1 MAAMFSRHPHFTPP
15 SPDVERRVQSL
26 LDRLELDEKLLL
38 LGGKPGR
45 GGAQAN
51 SATFP
56 IERVGLPELRMADG
70 PMGVHWW
77 CDASTAYPAGI
88 AAAASFDT
96 ALWYELGAALG
107 RDCRARGVHILLAP
121 GVNIYRAAYCGRN
134 FEYAGED
141 PFLSS
146 RVGVEYI
153 RGLQDQG
160 VSATIKHFAVN
171 FMEYARHT
179 ASSDVDE
186 RTLHEIYLPAFKA
199 AVTEAGSGALMTAY
213 NLVNGVH
220 CSEHPGLILDILK
233 RDWKFDGV
241 AMSDWLSTYSVAAA
255 ANAGLDLE
263 MPTADMFS
271 IEKLKAALAAG
282 EVSMATIDDKVRRL
296 LRLAVCFGWLDH
308 EQRDASIPND
318 DPATAQVALEVAR
331 RGIVLLENRDGFL
344 PLDPQKPR
352 TIAVL
357 GPYAHPAVIGG
368 GGSSYTPPHRAIS
381 LLEGLKQLAPN
392 AEILHAPGPDP
403 NPQRGVF
410 AESRFECSAG
420 PGLWAEYFD
429 NNFLEGEPLV
439 RRVDERIDFAWG
451 IRPPADGITEK
462 QFSVR
467 WTGAIRPERSGAHAF
482 YSRSHDSQY
491 RVLVDGKAVIDTW
504 DTPRNGPLRGEL
516 VLEAGKSYALTVEY
530 RKTRFFSGMQLGWQF
545 TDGGAAETA
554 RCVALARR
562 ADVAIVT
569 AGWDNVSEAEGFD
582 RDFAMNPEIENMLIE
597 VAAAQPNTVVVLTAG
612 GNLDMSGWVDRVR
625 GVLHAFY
632 PGQAGGQALAEIL
645 FGAVNPSGKL
655 PATFEK
661 RAEDRGSFSSYFDT
675 DGSGRIELSDGIFSG
690 YRYFDREGI
699 EPRYPFGFGLSYT
712 RFNYSDLRLSSE
724 RLAAA
729 RLLAGESLGVSLRVA
744 NTGHRA
750 GAEVVQVYVRDVAS
764 SLPRPPKEL
773 KGFARLTVEP
783 GQSGEARI
791 ELGRGAFEYYDPARR
806 GWVLEPGE
814 FEILVA
820 ASASDVRLRARLT
833 IGD

>member
-1 MAAMFSRHPHFTPP
+1 MFSRHPHFTPP
-15 SPDVERRVQSL
+15 SPDVERRVQHL
-26 LDRLELDEKLLL
+26 LEQLELDEKLRL

-51 SATFP
+51 SATFA
-56 IERVGLPELRMADG
+56 IERIGLPELRMADG

-77 CDASTAYPAGI
+77 CEASTAYPALI
-88 AAAASFDT
+88 AAAASFDS
-96 ALWYELGAALG
+96 ALWYELGTALG

-146 RVGVEYI
+146 RFGVEYI

-160 VSATIKHFAVN
+160 VSATVKHFAVN

-179 ASSDVDE
+179 ASSDLDE

-199 AVTEAGSGALMTAY
+199 AVTEAGAGALMTAY
-213 NLVNGVH
+213 NLVNGLH

-233 RDWKFDGV
+233 RDWAFDGV
-241 AMSDWLSTYSVAAA
+241 AMSDWLSTYSVADA

-263 MPTADMFS
+263 MPTADMF
-271 IEKLKAALAAG
+271 IAENLKAALAAG
-282 EVSMATIDDKVRRL
+282 EVAITTIDDKVRRL

-308 EQRDASIPND
+308 EQKDESIPYE

-331 RGIVLLENRDGFL
+331 RGIVLLENKADFL
-344 PLDPQKPR
+344 PLDAGLPR

-357 GPYAHPAVIGG
+357 GPYAHPAVFGG
-368 GGSSYTPPHRAIS
+368 GGSSFTPPHRATS
-381 LLEGLKQLAPN
+381 LLEGLRQLAPG
-392 AEILHAPGPDP
+392 AEIVHAPGPDP

-410 AESRFECSAG
+410 ASSVFECDSG
-420 PGLWAEYFD
+420 QGLWGEYFD
-429 NNFLEGEPLV
+429 NNHLEGQPLV
-439 RRVDERIDFAWG
+439 SQLDERIDFAWG
-451 IRPPADGITEK
+451 IRPPAEGITEK

-467 WTGAIRPERSGAHAF
+467 WTGSIRPGRSGRHAF

-491 RVLVDGKAVIDTW
+491 RVTVAGKAVIDTW
-504 DTPRNGPLRGEL
+504 DVARNGPQRAEL
-516 VLEAGKSYALTVEY
+516 VLELGQVYPLTIEY
-530 RKTRFFSGMQLGWQF
+530 RKTRFFSGMQFGWQY

-554 RCVALARR
+554 QCVALARR

-582 RDFAMNPEIENMLIE
+582 REFSMNPEIENMLIE
-597 VAAAQPNTVVVLTAG
+597 VAQAQPNTLVVLTAG
-612 GNLDMSGWVDRVR
+612 GNLDMSRWIDRVR

-632 PGQAGGQALAEIL
+632 PGQAGGQALAEII
-645 FGAVNPSGKL
+645 FGVVNPSAKL
-655 PATFEK
+655 PATFEAQ
-661 RAEDRGSFSSYFDT
+661 AEDRGSHASYFDPEG
-675 DGSGRIELSDGIFSG
+675 DGRIELRDGIFSG
-690 YRYFDREGI
+690 YRHFDREGI
-699 EPRYPFGFGLSYT
+699 APRFAFGFGLSYT
-712 RFNYSDLRLSSE
+712 SFRFSDLSLSSARIPAGSGLVVSVRVTNIGE
-724 RLAAA
+724 R
-729 RLLAGESLGVSLRVA
+729 E
-744 NTGHRA
+744 

-764 SLPRPPKEL
+764 RLPRPPKEL
-773 KGFARLTVEP
+773 KGFARVTLEP

-791 ELGRGAFEYYDPARR
+791 ELSPSAFEFYDPVEKR
-806 GWVLEPGE
+806 WVLEPGE

-820 ASASDVRLRARLT
+820 ASAADVRLRT
-833 IGD
+833 SVSVG